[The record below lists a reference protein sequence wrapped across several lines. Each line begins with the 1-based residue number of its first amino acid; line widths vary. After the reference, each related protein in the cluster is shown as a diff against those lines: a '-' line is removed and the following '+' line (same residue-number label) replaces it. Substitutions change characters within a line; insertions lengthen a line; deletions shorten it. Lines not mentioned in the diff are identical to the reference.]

1 MVLLPAVFVVLALLA
16 CGSDTPGAAVAGVDV
31 TTTVTAPP
39 DVTDEPAEVVAET
52 TVTVEAAPETTTTS
66 VPEEPVEVV
75 PEPTVTVA
83 VEEPVAEEP
92 VEVAPEPTVTVVVE
106 AEIEVDEPVEASPEP
121 DGYDFSAISPIVQE
135 FVDGK
140 GLNGAGLI
148 VVERDDGVVYH
159 DHWGEFG
166 PDRISLVA
174 SSSKM
179 VTAGVLMR
187 LHDDGLLDI
196 DAPVAEVVGWGA
208 ANPEITPAQ
217 LISNSSGLV
226 GLLPNPVYGPYLC
239 QFDPLGSLRECA
251 ETIFT
256 TPDDDADIVPP
267 DTEFRYGGG
276 QWQVAGGVAE
286 AASGRSWSD
295 LIDEIYVQPC
305 GLEALAFN
313 SHFAQLESET
323 FQYPPSFD
331 SDPSTLSPTDN
342 PNMEGGAYVTTGDYG
357 ALLLMHLRDGMCGD
371 NRVLS
376 MESLDRMHG
385 DRILEAYGG
394 ATWDPGSGY
403 GMGWWVDRDSGRI
416 SDGGLYGSVP
426 WLDLEDG
433 YGAFLVVEADS
444 PTGNALADL
453 LYGVVE
459 ATVTEPHG

>member
-75 PEPTVTVA
+75 PEPTVTLA

-92 VEVAPEPTVTVVVE
+92 VEVVPEPTVTDVVE

-135 FVDGK
+135 FVNGK

-196 DAPVAEVVGWGA
+196 DAPVAEVVGWGR
-208 ANPEITPAQ
+208 PIPR
-217 LISNSSGLV
+217 
-226 GLLPNPVYGPYLC
+226 
-239 QFDPLGSLRECA
+239 SLRH
-251 ETIFT
+251 
-256 TPDDDADIVPP
+256 
-267 DTEFRYGGG
+267 
-276 QWQVAGGVAE
+276 
-286 AASGRSWSD
+286 S
-295 LIDEIYVQPC
+295 
-305 GLEALAFN
+305 
-313 SHFAQLESET
+313 
-323 FQYPPSFD
+323 
-331 SDPSTLSPTDN
+331 
-342 PNMEGGAYVTTGDYG
+342 
-357 ALLLMHLRDGMCGD
+357 
-371 NRVLS
+371 
-376 MESLDRMHG
+376 
-385 DRILEAYGG
+385 
-394 ATWDPGSGY
+394 
-403 GMGWWVDRDSGRI
+403 
-416 SDGGLYGSVP
+416 
-426 WLDLEDG
+426 
-433 YGAFLVVEADS
+433 
-444 PTGNALADL
+444 
-453 LYGVVE
+453 
-459 ATVTEPHG
+459 